1 MKLKEK
7 KRLRR
12 NRIWRVR
19 KKVRGSAERPRMCV
33 YFSNKHIFAQVI
45 DDVRCATLVSLSTL
59 EKSMN
64 ERGLK
69 ADIKSAQM
77 MGQALGKKAVAEG
90 IQTVVFDRN
99 GRLYHGAVKAFA
111 EAARAEGLRF

>member
-12 NRIWRVR
+12 NRVWRVR
-19 KKVRGSAERPRMCV
+19 KKVRGSAERPRMCLHV
-33 YFSNKHIFAQVI
+33 SNKHIFAQVI
-45 DDVRCATLVSLSTL
+45 DDDRGATLVSLSTL
-59 EKSMN
+59 EKSMS

-69 ADIKSAQM
+69 ADIKSAQV
-77 MGQALGKKAVAEG
+77 MGRVLGEKTVAEG
-90 IQTVVFDRN
+90 IKTVVFDRN

-111 EAARAEGLRF
+111 EAARAEGLKF

>member
-1 MKLKEK
+1 MKLKGK

-19 KKVRGSAERPRMCV
+19 KKVRGSAERPRVCV
-33 YFSNKHIFAQVI
+33 HFSNKHIFAQVI
-45 DDVRCATLVSLSTL
+45 DDDRGATLVSLSTL
-59 EKSMN
+59 AKSMG
-64 ERGLK
+64 EMGLK
-69 ADIKSAQM
+69 ADIKSAQI

-99 GRLYHGAVKAFA
+99 GRLYHGTVKAFA
-111 EAARAEGLRF
+111 EAARSEGLKF